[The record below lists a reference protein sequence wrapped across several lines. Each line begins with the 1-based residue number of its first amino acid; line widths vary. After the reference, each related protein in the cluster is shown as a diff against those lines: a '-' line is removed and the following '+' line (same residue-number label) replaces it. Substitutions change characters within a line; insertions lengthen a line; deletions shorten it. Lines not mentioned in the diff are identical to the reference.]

1 MKKTIFNSTMAQLL
15 KQDLL
20 RKSAIT
26 INAKTSESTSSI
38 QDIANHVKSLISCS
52 INSEKEKDIYEKA

>member
-20 RKSAIT
+20 RQSEMT
-26 INAKTSESTSSI
+26 INAKTSETTSSI
-38 QDIANHVKSLISCS
+38 QDITNHVKYLTFSSS
-52 INSEKEKDIYEKA
+52 NSEKEIYEKA